1 MANGL
6 RYFCPSKNQ
15 VHMKINVKGVLTAVL
30 FFSTLST
37 FSQISIGAQ
46 GGATFSNPSI
56 KPPSGLSYESSSK
69 TGFQAGLIFD
79 IPLGE
84 GGLRLMPEL
93 KYANKVH
100 GVSAIV
106 SIPVQGT
113 LNYTGTSN
121 ISYIEV
127 PLNLAY
133 AFGSS
138 TKFIIG
144 AGPYVAYGL
153 SGKNDY
159 SITSG
164 TTTVGSLK
172 EDIEF
177 GSGPT
182 EVKRLDYGAHAMAG
196 VLFQNG
202 FLVKVNYGLGL
213 ANLYSSDTNGASY
226 KQSYLG
232 ASLVYFFKR

>member
-1 MANGL
+1 
-6 RYFCPSKNQ
+6 
-15 VHMKINVKGVLTAVL
+15 MKINFAGILTAAL
-30 FFSTLST
+30 FIIAMPT
-37 FSQISIGAQ
+37 FAQISMGAQ

-56 KPPSGLSYESSSK
+56 KPPTGLSYESSSK
-69 TGFQAGLIFD
+69 TSFQAGLMFD

-100 GVSAIV
+100 GVSATV
-106 SIPVQGT
+106 SIPVQGL
-113 LNYTGTSN
+113 LNYKGTSN

-127 PLNLAY
+127 PINLAY

-138 TKFIIG
+138 TKFIVG

-164 TTTVGSLK
+164 NTTVGSVN
-172 EDIEF
+172 EDIKF
-177 GSGPT
+177 GSGST
-182 EVKRLDYGAHAMAG
+182 EVSRLDYGAHAIAG

-202 FLVKVNYGLGL
+202 FLLKVNYGLGL
-213 ANLYSSDTNGASY
+213 SNLYSSNTNGASY
-226 KQSYLG
+226 KQKYLG
-232 ASLVYFFKR
+232 ASLVYFFKRR